1 MRRCHF
7 EIDVIV
13 FDGRVRRTGQFGKE
27 RRADRVLPLLT
38 HFDVRRAEKF
48 GEGIAECTR
57 HAAVDKEVYRIGQ
70 EDSEIQQLHGK
81 VEEHREKVGL
91 E

>member
-27 RRADRVLPLLT
+27 RRADRVLP